1 MATQEQK
8 IIFRKMEEI
17 LRNYP
22 KYQKRAD
29 DLGISNDV
37 IFTDFIPLEDL
48 PIFYNGAEV
57 LVYPSLYEGFGL
69 PPLEAMA
76 CGTPVIASN
85 ITSIPEVCYD
95 SALLINPYNID
106 DLSYAIERVL
116 NDSLLML
123 TMVKK
128 GLLRSMNFSWQK
140 TAQLTTN
147 AYKTMINNEHR

>member
-1 MATQEQK
+1 
-8 IIFRKMEEI
+8 
-17 LRNYP
+17 
-22 KYQKRAD
+22 
-29 DLGISNDV
+29 
-37 IFTDFIPLEDL
+37 
-48 PIFYNGAEV
+48 
-57 LVYPSLYEGFGL
+57 
-69 PPLEAMA
+69 MA

-147 AYKTMINNEHR
+147 AYKAMINNEHR

>member
-1 MATQEQK
+1 M
-8 IIFRKMEEI
+8 
-17 LRNYP
+17 
-22 KYQKRAD
+22 
-29 DLGISNDV
+29 
-37 IFTDFIPLEDL
+37 
-48 PIFYNGAEV
+48 V

-147 AYKTMINNEHR
+147 AYRAMINNEHR